1 MIDRLNHFKC
11 SAVESGLLS
20 NELVGLFPEFQHDRR
35 DRNRTQWDDRR
46 PRLLPFQE
54 GNSR

>member
-1 MIDRLNHFKC
+1 MIDRLNHFKW